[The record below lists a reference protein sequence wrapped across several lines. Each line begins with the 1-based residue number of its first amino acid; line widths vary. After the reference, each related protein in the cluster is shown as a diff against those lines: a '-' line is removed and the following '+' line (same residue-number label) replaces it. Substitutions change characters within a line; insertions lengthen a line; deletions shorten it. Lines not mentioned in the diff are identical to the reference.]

1 MIERAKRVAE
11 GIVGQLLEKGERVAI
26 VSHGAF
32 INGLVQVLLH
42 GGELEQVYFSN
53 HNTAINRL
61 DFADNGLLRLRYL
74 NRVEHLTP
82 ELVS

>member
-1 MIERAKRVAE
+1 M
-11 GIVGQLLEKGERVAI
+11 AI

-42 GGELEQVYFSN
+42 GDALGQVYFSN

-61 DFADNGLLRLRYL
+61 DFLDNGLLRVRYL
-74 NRVEHLTP
+74 NRVEHLPP
-82 ELVS
+82 ERIS